1 MVSPR
6 LRSGAPQTVLSVFAT
21 FAVGGP
27 QVRFAALAN
36 RYGTRYR
43 HLIVAMDGNVACRE
57 RLSPSLDVSF
67 PAVPIRKGATLANMR
82 AFRPLLRAWRPDV
95 LVTNNWG
102 SIEWAAANLPAVV
115 RHVHIED
122 GFGPEER
129 DRQIRR
135 RVLIRRLAL
144 RRSTVALPSQTLV
157 RIATETWRLD
167 PRRIHYIP
175 NGIDLARF
183 SGPRDPAVAAA
194 WPGAGPVIATVAALR
209 AEKNLPRL
217 LRAFAAATQA
227 SSVLPGLAG
236 TGPMRPVAAGRRPA
250 RLVIVGDGA
259 ERAGLQALAASLGIA
274 SRVSF
279 LGHVPEP
286 APLYAGFDV
295 FGLSSDTEQMPI
307 AVIEAMA
314 AGLPVAATDVGDVRA
329 MLAEANAP
337 WVGPRD
343 DAALAASLAA
353 LLDDAALRARIG
365 AANRARALA
374 AFDQERMFAAYA
386 ALFDGEPPS

>member
-1 MVSPR
+1 MACVR
-6 LRSGAPQTVLSVFAT
+6 LMSGAPRTVLSVFAT

-27 QVRFAALAN
+27 QVRFAAVAN
-36 RYGTRYR
+36 RYGARYR

-67 PAVPIRKGATLANMR
+67 PVVRIRKGATLANLR
-82 AFRPLLRAWRPDV
+82 AFRRQLHAWRPDV

-144 RRSTVALPSQTLV
+144 RRSAVALPSRTLV
-157 RIATETWRLD
+157 RIVTETWRLD
-167 PRRIHYIP
+167 PRRVHYIP
-175 NGIDLARF
+175 NGIDLTRF
-183 SGPRDPAVAAA
+183 SGARDPAVAAG
-194 WPGAGPVIATVAALR
+194 WSGEGPVIATVAALR
-209 AEKNLPRL
+209 EEKNLQRL

-227 SSVLPGLAG
+227 PSAHPLPG
-236 TGPMRPVAAGRRPA
+236 

-259 ERAGLQALAASLGIA
+259 ERAGLQELAAELGVA
-274 SRVSF
+274 LRVSF
-279 LGHVPEP
+279 LGHVTEP

-295 FGLSSDTEQMPI
+295 FALSSDTEQMPI

-353 LLDDAALRARIG
+353 LLEDAGIRARVG

-374 AFDQERMFAAYA
+374 TFDQERMFRAYA
-386 ALFDGEPPS
+386 ALFDGEAPR

>member
-1 MVSPR
+1 MARARVMAGVPW
-6 LRSGAPQTVLSVFAT
+6 TVLSVFAT

-36 RYGTRYR
+36 RYGARYR

-57 RLSPSLDVSF
+57 RLLPSLDVSF
-67 PAVPIRKGATLANMR
+67 PVVPIRKGATLANLR
-82 AFRPLLRAWRPDV
+82 AFRALLRAWRPDV

-102 SIEWAAANLPAVV
+102 SIEWAMANLPAII

-129 DRQIRR
+129 DRQLRR
-135 RVLIRRLAL
+135 RVLLRRLVL
-144 RRSTVALPSQTLV
+144 RRSTVALPSRTLV

-167 PRRIHYIP
+167 PRRVHYIP

-183 SGPRDPAVAAA
+183 SGVRDPAVAAA
-194 WPGAGPVIATVAALR
+194 WSGEGPVVATVAALR
-209 AEKNLPRL
+209 VEKNLPRL

-227 SSVLPGLAG
+227 LP
-236 TGPMRPVAAGRRPA
+236 AGRVPARLVPA
-250 RLVIVGDGA
+250 RLVIVGDGP
-259 ERAGLQALAASLGIA
+259 ERDGLQALATSLGIA
-274 SRVSF
+274 PRVSF
-279 LGHVPEP
+279 LGHIPEP
-286 APLYAGFDV
+286 APLYAGFDL
-295 FGLSSDTEQMPI
+295 FALSSDTEQMPI

-353 LLDDAALRARIG
+353 LLRDPAQRPRIG
-365 AANRARALA
+365 AANRARALT
-374 AFDQERMFAAYA
+374 AFDQQRMFAAYA
-386 ALFDGEPPS
+386 ALFDGAPPP